1 MLMIPPRGGA
11 IIQTNMPDQASLQ
24 ACYMPFVLGG
34 GLFVPSKQEVT
45 LGQELLVIASLP
57 EQSQK
62 YPVTGKVIWI
72 SPRQQGSKPQGF
84 AIQLGGEKGL
94 AFKNEAEKMLAG
106 HLTSDKPTY
115 TL

>member
-1 MLMIPPRGGA
+1 MMPPRAGA
-11 IIQTNMPDQASLQ
+11 IIQANMPDRASLQ

-34 GLFVPSKQEVT
+34 GLFVPSKQEVS

-57 EQSQK
+57 DQSQK

-72 SPRQQGSKPQGF
+72 SPRQQGNKPQGF
-84 AIQLGGEKGL
+84 AIQLDGEKGIAL
-94 AFKNEAEKMLAG
+94 KNEAEKMLAG
-106 HLTSDKPTY
+106 HLTSDKPSY

>member
-1 MLMIPPRGGA
+1 MLIHLTKMN
-11 IIQTNMPDQASLQ
+11 IQ
-24 ACYMPFVLGG
+24 
-34 GLFVPSKQEVT
+34 QEFPLLIFRVT
-45 LGQELLVIASLP
+45 L
-57 EQSQK
+57 K
-62 YPVTGKVIWI
+62 YQILIQAFLISMGIKVIWI